1 VIVIA
6 VYYRLSQIYK
16 SKIWKESF
24 HNIQV
29 VSLNAEKIFND
40 FYSFDT
46 VEVLAREHVNRKT
59 LTDWPAVD
67 GHVGR

>member
-1 VIVIA
+1 MIVVA

-29 VSLNAEKIFND
+29 VSLNSEKIFND
-40 FYSFDT
+40 FYSFVA
-46 VEVLAREHVNRKT
+46 VEVLAGEHVHGEA

-67 GHVGR
+67 GHVRC